1 LQLLLQA
8 DYQKRVDPND
18 KQAQN
23 LLDEMRAH
31 IKKVRN
37 ILALQPAYGTLMLLC
52 MKRRGL
58 NRSRF
63 IQKPKG

>member
-1 LQLLLQA
+1 MLLQA

-18 KQAQN
+18 KQAQT

-37 ILALQPAYGTLMLLC
+37 ILA
-52 MKRRGL
+52 
-58 NRSRF
+58 
-63 IQKPKG
+63 